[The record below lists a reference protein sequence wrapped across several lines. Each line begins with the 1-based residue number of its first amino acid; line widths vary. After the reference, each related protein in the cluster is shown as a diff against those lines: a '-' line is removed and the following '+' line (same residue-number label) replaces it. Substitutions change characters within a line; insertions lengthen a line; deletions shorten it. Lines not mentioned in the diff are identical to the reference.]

1 MRKSWGRVLAVV
13 GLLVALPAQLLAVGG
28 EKADAIVIV
37 ADSRHA
43 TGLRAWWINVYNES
57 HLLFAVLTVI
67 ILPVTGLILGKLTG
81 SLLGRL
87 GINLKSR
94 DLAEH

>member
-13 GLLVALPAQLLAVGG
+13 ALLAALPAQLWAVGG

-37 ADSRHA
+37 ADSRHV

-57 HLLFAVLTVI
+57 HLLFAVLTVL
-67 ILPVTGLILGKLTG
+67 ILPVTGLMLGKLTG
-81 SLLGRL
+81 TLLGRL